1 MNGLNSKFLTKNLF
15 IQATECP
22 TKIFYASN
30 PTYVDKT
37 EENEFYKALQEG
49 GFQVEEL
56 ARLYHP
62 NGHNLHI
69 PDRTRAVEETE
80 RILQEASDITLYEAS
95 VVYNN

>member
-1 MNGLNSKFLTKNLF
+1 MRGSNSRYLSKNLF
-15 IQATECP
+15 VKAIECP
-22 TKIFYASN
+22 TKMYYASN
-30 PTYVDKT
+30 PEYADKT

-69 PDRTRAVEETE
+69 PGRTQAIEETARNLDE
-80 RILQEASDITLYEAS
+80 NSDITIY
-95 VVYNN
+95 